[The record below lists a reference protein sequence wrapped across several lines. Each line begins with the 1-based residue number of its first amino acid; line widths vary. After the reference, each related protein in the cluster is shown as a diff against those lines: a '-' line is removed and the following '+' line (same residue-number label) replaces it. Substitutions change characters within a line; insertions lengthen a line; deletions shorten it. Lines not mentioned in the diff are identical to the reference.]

1 MARLRPLFHY
11 ALVSNRRAF
20 ALKRSAMARGFE
32 YGLAFVI
39 AYAFCKQLWS
49 VMTGPG
55 SARLAVAK
63 PLVFILGALW
73 VLLPLSS
80 SPAFSAQQLAGYPL
94 SRRQQGVYRLL
105 SHWLDWKAAALLIA
119 SLACVIALAWTPRG
133 LLHMALAMGLML
145 VGGICGTALA
155 IAATQLQT
163 CNGEAAKGRR
173 ALKMRSNP
181 LFRKE
186 LTYYARTLDPY
197 AALLIAM
204 VAGYTELAAQW
215 MTPIKATI
223 PLLLIS
229 VTLLMAVLNPFALDA
244 QTERD
249 RYRSLP
255 LSFARILANKHA
267 ALAVIFLVSESPL
280 VAALLWQLPWL
291 DGFAVL
297 AELAVILVSYLLTGL
312 VLMRT
317 PSAGNIR
324 IRMGSFSGQ
333 GITLELYTQAIAMNA
348 LFPLAVLFLARGRL
362 PLLHVAI
369 PLAMFVALSALY
381 LWLLRRQNWF
391 PTE

>member
-20 ALKRSAMARGFE
+20 ALKRSSMARGFE
-32 YGLAFVI
+32 YCLAFVI

-119 SLACVIALAWTPRG
+119 SLACVMAVAWTPRG
-133 LLHMALAMGLML
+133 LLHMALATGLML
-145 VGGICGTALA
+145 AGGICGTALA
-155 IAATQLQT
+155 LAATRLQT
-163 CNGEAAKGRR
+163 CGREVAKGQRS
-173 ALKMRSNP
+173 LKVRNYP

-197 AALLIAM
+197 AALLIALA
-204 VAGYTELAAQW
+204 AGYTEQAAQW

-223 PLLLIS
+223 PLLIIS
-229 VTLLMAVLNPFALDA
+229 VVQLSAVLNPFALDT

-267 ALAVIFLVSESPL
+267 ALAAIFLISESPL

-291 DGFAVL
+291 EGSAVL

-324 IRMGSFSGQ
+324 IRMGGFSGQ
-333 GITLELYTQAIAMNA
+333 GLTLELYASAMILNA

-381 LWLLRRQNWF
+381 LWLLRRQKWF
-391 PTE
+391 PAE